1 MTKRNIVLVILL
13 FVFALGSCTEGE
25 TRGSDAPLST
35 ASPAVETQSS
45 PSSTPEPST
54 SDPLWE
60 KVEAMTTEE
69 LAGQLLVAGVQGT
82 EAGEDAR
89 QVIQELH
96 VGGIILFS
104 RNVNGAEQLVR
115 LTNRLKEL
123 NREVGNLPLF
133 LCVDEEGGMVSR
145 MPPEA
150 EDLPNAYDYVQAG
163 GDPGRRGE
171 VLAAQCVGFGFS
183 VDFAPVLDVWSNPN
197 NRVIGRRAFGAQ
209 AEQAAQAGTECA
221 WEMMDGGII
230 PVVKHFPG
238 HGDTDVDSHAGL
250 PVVGKT
256 EEELEALE
264 LIPFRRVLE
273 DRDHAPV
280 PAVMVGHILMEK
292 LDPLLPA
299 SLSPAVVNGLLREKL
314 GFEGVVFTDD
324 LTMGAVADT
333 YGMGEAAVK
342 AVAAGCDM
350 ALVCH
355 GLDNA
360 KAAYHALLFA
370 VEDGTLTRQRLEE
383 SVYRILALKE
393 EYGVEDT
400 PVETPDLGELNRAIQ
415 DILP

>member
-1 MTKRNIVLVILL
+1 
-13 FVFALGSCTEGE
+13 
-25 TRGSDAPLST
+25 
-35 ASPAVETQSS
+35 
-45 PSSTPEPST
+45 
-54 SDPLWE
+54 
-60 KVEAMTTEE
+60 
-69 LAGQLLVAGVQGT
+69 
-82 EAGEDAR
+82 
-89 QVIQELH
+89 
-96 VGGIILFS
+96 
-104 RNVNGAEQLVR
+104 
-115 LTNRLKEL
+115 
-123 NREVGNLPLF
+123 
-133 LCVDEEGGMVSR
+133 
-145 MPPEA
+145 
-150 EDLPNAYDYVQAG
+150 
-163 GDPGRRGE
+163 
-171 VLAAQCVGFGFS
+171 
-183 VDFAPVLDVWSNPN
+183 
-197 NRVIGRRAFGAQ
+197 
-209 AEQAAQAGTECA
+209 
-221 WEMMDGGII
+221 
-230 PVVKHFPG
+230 
-238 HGDTDVDSHAGL
+238 
-250 PVVGKT
+250 
-256 EEELEALE
+256 
-264 LIPFRRVLE
+264 
-273 DRDHAPV
+273 
-280 PAVMVGHILMEK
+280 MVGHILMEK